1 VTVGTFTKRARTND
15 PAFFAVE
22 AAGLRWLAEAGPGS
36 ARVVGVI
43 DVSPERI
50 VLERVTPSRPTKEA
64 AEAFGRAMAIT
75 HAAGADAF
83 GAPPDGWRG
92 DGYIGRQ
99 PLSMQPT
106 PTWGRFYAE
115 QRLLPYARR
124 AHQVGNLS
132 RSGGALIERVC
143 QRLIAGEFDDGR
155 APARIHGDLWSGNV
169 IFTVDGVVMI
179 DPAAHGGHGLTDLA
193 MLHLFGAP
201 ELVVLTAAYV
211 EAVRLDGDW
220 ESAIGL
226 HQLHPLLVHAVSHGA
241 SYGAAAERIAARYAW
256 R

>member
-1 VTVGTFTKRARTND
+1 VTAGTFAKRSRTND

-22 AAGLRWLAEAGPGS
+22 AAGLRWLADAGPGS
-36 ARVVGVI
+36 ARVVGVV
-43 DVSPERI
+43 DVSAEQI
-50 VLERVTPSRPTKEA
+50 VLERVVPSRPTRKA
-64 AEAFGRAMAIT
+64 AESFGQALAVT
-75 HAAGADAF
+75 HAAGAEAF
-83 GAPPDGWRG
+83 GAPPNGWRG

-99 PLSMQPT
+99 PLSMHPT

-124 AHQVGNLS
+124 ARDVGNLS
-132 RSGGALIERVC
+132 KSGGVLVERVC
-143 QRLIAGEFDDGR
+143 QQLVAGEFDDAR

-169 IFTVDGVVMI
+169 IFTADGVVMI

-201 ELVVLTAAYV
+201 ELAVLTAAYV
-211 EAVRLDGDW
+211 EAAGLDNDW
-220 ESAIGL
+220 ESLIGL

-241 SYGAAAERIAARYAW
+241 SYGFAAEQTATHYA
-256 R
+256 